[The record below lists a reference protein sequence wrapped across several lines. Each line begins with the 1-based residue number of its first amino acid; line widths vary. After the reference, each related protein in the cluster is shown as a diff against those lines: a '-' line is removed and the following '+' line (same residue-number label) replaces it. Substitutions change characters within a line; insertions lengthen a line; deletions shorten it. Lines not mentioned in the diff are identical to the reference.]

1 MTLSLL
7 VLKLKDTL
15 TSFLLKVVIDFF
27 FVLGFMVISCYASSN
42 LYFIVVLLGTY
53 KTLLE

>member
-27 FVLGFMVISCYASSN
+27 FVLGFMVISCYASSIYTS
-42 LYFIVVLLGTY
+42 L
-53 KTLLE
+53 